1 MVVALTEDVDNL
13 RATVTRATEEAWV
26 EVAGSI
32 SLQDAAGN
40 KLGGKNREVAGDG
53 NHLNRSSGAWS

>member
-1 MVVALTEDVDNL
+1 MARSTMVVALTEDVDNL

-32 SLQDAAGN
+32 CLKDAAGN
-40 KLGGKNREVAGDG
+40 KLGGKNREVAGDVTT
-53 NHLNRSSGAWS
+53 